1 MSVSGGGVLKSSKHQ
16 KEAQAFLKWVT
27 GKDGQTVLK
36 DGASFEYAVN
46 GDANPKLVPLADLDA
61 PKLDSKKVVELMT
74 AAGLR

>member
-1 MSVSGGGVLKSSKHQ
+1 
-16 KEAQAFLKWVT
+16 
-27 GKDGQTVLK
+27 VLK